1 MGVAY
6 AVKKGDMQLSD
17 VDGDY
22 RDKVKDLVDGMTL
35 KQLKDFAETKHEG
48 LPDVA
53 ENITPANI
61 GGMGPVM
68 LPTATVNG
76 SGDVPA
82 GQGDAEQEYKKKRR
96 KMKHVKTFESFINE
110 SIVTENYEVI
120 YSDGVS
126 AMKKFRTEAQALD
139 FMKKTIASN
148 KKLRDIA
155 VYKPGMHSTTQT
167 ELVVS
172 FWGNGS
178 YLDNV
183 SKKDPELAAK
193 KLEESVVNELNSDAA
208 AILADEVNGELYTA
222 KLKGKSASIK
232 ATTTTK
238 TWDDE
243 TPVLKY
249 LARGSSKSVKFELYQ
264 RPFKVVHD
272 VAHDWFYFTDGR
284 KWYGLHSDDGY
295 YDPSDLPF
303 EMTID

>member
-1 MGVAY
+1 MPSTSKSQQRLMGVAY
-6 AVKKGDMQLSD
+6 AVKSGNMQISD
-17 VDGDY
+17 VDMAY

-48 LPDVA
+48 LPEVA

-61 GGMGPVM
+61 GGMGPAM

-82 GQGDAEQEYKKKRR
+82 GQGDAKKEYKKKRR
-96 KMKHVKTFESFINE
+96 KMKHLKTFESF
-110 SIVTENYEVI
+110 
-120 YSDGVS
+120 
-126 AMKKFRTEAQALD
+126 
-139 FMKKTIASN
+139 
-148 KKLRDIA
+148 
-155 VYKPGMHSTTQT
+155 
-167 ELVVS
+167 
-172 FWGNGS
+172 
-178 YLDNV
+178 
-183 SKKDPELAAK
+183 
-193 KLEESVVNELNSDAA
+193 VNEGIVNEMNSEAA
-208 AILADEVNGELYTA
+208 AVLADEVNGELYTA
-222 KLKGKSASIK
+222 RLKGKSASIK

-272 VAHDWFYFTDGR
+272 VPHGWFYFTDGR
-284 KWYGLHSDDGY
+284 KWYGLHNDDGY
-295 YDPSDLPF
+295 YEPSDLPF